1 MTDMVLVLCDTGPLY
16 ALADPSDQYHSRA
29 VRELK
34 SLARQDYTAAIA
46 YPTLAECYTLV
57 LRRLGRAY
65 SGKWLDELLDGS
77 ILVNPEPADYLNGC
91 ALLSELRDQPVTLFD
106 AVAAVLSSRLRSQI
120 WTYDRHFDLLGV
132 NRWQPAGR

>member
-1 MTDMVLVLCDTGPLY
+1 MTDMVLCDTGPLY

-34 SLARQDYTAAIA
+34 SLARQGRTAAIA

-57 LRRLGRAY
+57 LRRLGRLY
-65 SGKWLDELLDGS
+65 SGKWLDELLEGS
-77 ILVNPEPADYLNGC
+77 ILVNPETGDYLNGC
-91 ALLSELRDQPVTLFD
+91 ALLSEFEDQPVTLFD
-106 AVAAVLSSRLRSQI
+106 AVAAVLSGRLRSQI

-132 NRWQPAGR
+132 IRWQPGAR